1 MKLPLINSNWTDI
14 AEILN
19 RLDKLTQEEGRMA
32 VAHNLKVTHCHN
44 VAHGYIKDEAV

>member
-1 MKLPLINSNWTDI
+1 MRLPLIKSNWTDI
-14 AEILN
+14 ADILN

-44 VAHGYIKDEAV
+44 VAHGYINGGAV